1 MVPVPHDGPLPHW
14 AALDGPTRFDPMHLE
29 AGLLPSL
36 PGGLGPSWPLG
47 GGCSLPCRQWGRLA
61 CPRLP
66 TEAVVAVEVVTASP
80 PSSPSLPEAV
90 AAVAFFDELDA
101 LAAGEEVPAVFW
113 PPRSPPKLPSLASI
127 PTANTERSSSAAQR
141 PSMVDGPVMGEGAP
155 TSPSPTSVSASAA
168 GDEAPA
174 MAAAIGHESGP
185 TVGEGAAWLAAV
197 AVPPSPVADGAEI
210 LFDMPVGGEE
220 ILFDMPILALD
231 LDGQPM
237 ACSLPPSVVQ
247 NAALRAI
254 LASCCKPLCP
264 APHTPP
270 APMAP
275 TVAAVGVVP
284 KRSKWIAAHIALAGP
299 CHMITRA

>member
-1 MVPVPHDGPLPHW
+1 M
-14 AALDGPTRFDPMHLE
+14 
-29 AGLLPSL
+29 
-36 PGGLGPSWPLG
+36 
-47 GGCSLPCRQWGRLA
+47 
-61 CPRLP
+61 
-66 TEAVVAVEVVTASP
+66 AVEVVTASP

-254 LASCCKPLCP
+254 LASCCKPLRP

-275 TVAAVGVVP
+275 TVAAV
-284 KRSKWIAAHIALAGP
+284 
-299 CHMITRA
+299 

>member
-1 MVPVPHDGPLPHW
+1 M
-14 AALDGPTRFDPMHLE
+14 
-29 AGLLPSL
+29 
-36 PGGLGPSWPLG
+36 
-47 GGCSLPCRQWGRLA
+47 
-61 CPRLP
+61 
-66 TEAVVAVEVVTASP
+66 AVEVVTASP

-155 TSPSPTSVSASAA
+155 TSPSPTSVPASAA

-237 ACSLPPSVVQ
+237 A
-247 NAALRAI
+247 
-254 LASCCKPLCP
+254 
-264 APHTPP
+264 
-270 APMAP
+270 
-275 TVAAVGVVP
+275 
-284 KRSKWIAAHIALAGP
+284 
-299 CHMITRA
+299 